1 MFPKGTASALICAGL
16 VGAGL
21 VIGAA
26 LAKVAYPAAD
36 VLLATSETVIGQP
49 ITYPAGPAEVTS
61 SILTMEP
68 GQTTGWHRHD
78 APLFGYILQG
88 EVTVDYGPDGTR
100 VYRAGDALVEAL
112 GSAHNGVNTGAD
124 TVRMLAVSIGAEGVQ
139 NTVPLPN

>member
-1 MFPKGTASALICAGL
+1 M
-16 VGAGL
+16 
-21 VIGAA
+21 
-26 LAKVAYPAAD
+26 
-36 VLLATSETVIGQP
+36 
-49 ITYPAGPAEVTS
+49 TS

-68 GQTTGWHRHD
+68 GQATGWHRHD
-78 APLFGYILQG
+78 VPLFGYILQG

-124 TVRMLAVSIGAEGVQ
+124 TVRMLAVSIGAEGVP